1 MEENINFGHVFP
13 DKEIFSIDKERGV
26 VCFHIEY
33 TNTVVLEWI
42 TTPRGK
48 SPGFVSSTQELRQN
62 YPEFSLW
69 CAELIRILTY
79 DIPLVIEMHFKLK

>member
-1 MEENINFGHVFP
+1 MGENINFGHVFP

-48 SPGFVSSTQELRQN
+48 SPGFVPNNQNLRQN
-62 YPEFSLW
+62 CSEFSLW
-69 CAELIRILTY
+69 CTELIRVLNY
-79 DIPLVIEMHFKLK
+79 DIPLFIDMHFKLK